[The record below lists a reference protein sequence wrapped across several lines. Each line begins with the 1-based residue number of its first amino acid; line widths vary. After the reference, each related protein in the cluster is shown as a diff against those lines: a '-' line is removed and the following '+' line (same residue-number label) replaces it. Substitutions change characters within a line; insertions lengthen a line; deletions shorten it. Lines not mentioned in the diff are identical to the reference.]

1 MSAKKLIVSRP
12 STVSDIMTK
21 HVIAVKESETLADVL
36 QLMMEH
42 DFRHVPVVN
51 EEKTIV
57 GIISERDL
65 LRTCVTEDDIEFAGV
80 ERAYFL
86 SDHPVTEIMST
97 HPETLDPDATL
108 SEACQMMLENKFG
121 CVPVCEGPRLVG
133 IVTTTDILKEII
145 RRDIQGV

>member
-1 MSAKKLIVSRP
+1 MMPSNVGEIMSKN
-12 STVSDIMTK
+12 
-21 HVIAVKESETLADVL
+21 VIAVKESETLADVL

-51 EEKTIV
+51 DEKSLV

-65 LRTCVTEDDIEFAGV
+65 LRTCVTEDDIEIAGA

-97 HPETLDPDATL
+97 NPETVEQESTL
-108 SEACQMMLENKFG
+108 SDACQVMLENKFG
-121 CVPVCEGPRLVG
+121 CVPVVDSGRLVG
-133 IVTTTDILKEII
+133 ILTTTDILKEII